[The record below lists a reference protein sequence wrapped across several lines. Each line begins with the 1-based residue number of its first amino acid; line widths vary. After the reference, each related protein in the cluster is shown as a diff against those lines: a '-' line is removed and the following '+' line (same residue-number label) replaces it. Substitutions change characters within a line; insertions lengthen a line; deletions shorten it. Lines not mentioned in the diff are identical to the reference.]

1 MSSTVSPRRTDL
13 SAFSSLLASPRL
25 PTIVATVLLAALMIS
40 FTPFEPG
47 GGGEPDTGGNIVN
60 QLGYGSLGAVSLLSL
75 AFLATP
81 RVVSALFSFSFL
93 LMIGFA
99 LLSVADAT
107 YPPAAMRA
115 FSFTLIGI
123 LVVATV
129 LAIPRDADA
138 FSTVLTVA
146 GLTVVAI
153 CYIGLVLFP
162 NEAMH
167 TAASMEPQHAGLWRG
182 VFSHK
187 NVAGPVMACLSFC
200 GLYLF
205 RRGRKWPGAIL
216 FVSAFI
222 FMANTG
228 SKTTAGLVPVA
239 MIVVAL
245 PGLFGMRPVA
255 AALFWMV
262 VAGTAV
268 ATLGIVFIDPLKQF
282 VTWNFPEMTYT
293 GRTTLWDF
301 AGEMIMKR
309 PWVGYGYDSFWGTPF
324 LESMSQPFDR
334 DWDIRTIVHGHNG
347 YLDIA
352 LQMGLPGLAVAVWA
366 FLVTPVVDYMRIPR
380 YRENVLLGDLFMM
393 ILLFTTLN
401 AFLES
406 FFFRRADPVWL
417 LVVFAVIGLR
427 LAARFPAVATRP
439 QATDGTVQ
447 SRATGQPA
455 LGAGANRR

>member
-1 MSSTVSPRRTDL
+1 MSSTASPRRTDGP
-13 SAFSSLLASPRL
+13 AVFSPFDSVHL
-25 PTIVATVLLAALMIS
+25 PTVVATGLFAMLMIS
-40 FTPFEPG
+40 FTPFQPG
-47 GGGEPDTGGNIVN
+47 GGGEPETGGNVVN
-60 QLGYGSLGAVSLLSL
+60 QLGFGSLGAISILSLL
-75 AFLATP
+75 FLSTP

-93 LMIGFA
+93 LMLCFA
-99 LLSVADAT
+99 MLSVADAT
-107 YPPAAMRA
+107 VPSAAMRA

-123 LVVATV
+123 LAMATV

-138 FSTVLTVA
+138 FSTVISVA
-146 GLTVVAI
+146 GLTVVGI
-153 CYIGLVLFP
+153 SYIGLVLYP

-205 RRGRKWPGAIL
+205 RRGRKWAGAIL

-239 MIVVAL
+239 MIVVAA
-245 PGLFGMRPVA
+245 PGLFGVRPVA
-255 AALFWMV
+255 AALFWIVM
-262 VAGTAV
+262 AGTAV

-301 AGEMIMKR
+301 AGEMIRRR
-309 PWVGYGYDSFWGTPF
+309 PWAGYGYDSFWGTPL

-352 LQMGLPGLAVAVWA
+352 LQMGLPGLGVAVWA
-366 FLVTPVVDYMRIPR
+366 FLITPVVDYLRIPR

-406 FFFRRADPVWL
+406 FFFRRADPVWMF
-417 LVVFAVIGLR
+417 VVFAVIGLR
-427 LAARFPAVATRP
+427 LAARFPAVKTRPEAAAPRKPNPVTRP
-439 QATDGTVQ
+439 QA
-447 SRATGQPA
+447 
-455 LGAGANRR
+455 LGAARNPR